1 MYFVLKYYDISLSL
15 FAYNVF
21 PPVPADQLA
30 DPQGQGIGAECFAN
44 IQPPPPRSL
53 LLLLPGPLLPLLMLL
68 LMLMLVLW
76 VLLTLLRLS
85 LGVVSCGW

>member
-1 MYFVLKYYDISLSL
+1 MSS
-15 FAYNVF
+15 

-53 LLLLPGPLLPLLMLL
+53 LLLLPGPFLPLL
-68 LMLMLVLW
+68 